1 MLEQGT
7 KYRSGKLRLYLE
19 LEISEVVS
27 RYKNDSIYE
36 IKSKSY
42 PNKTRILHCNML
54 IPVTHLLN
62 IIDTVPNI

>member
-7 KYRSGKLRLYLE
+7 KYRSGKLRLYWE

-54 IPVTHLLN
+54 IPVTHLLD

>member
-7 KYRSGKLRLYLE
+7 KYRSGKLGLYWE

-27 RYKNDSIYE
+27 RYKNDAIYE

-42 PNKTRILHCNML
+42 PNKTRILH
-54 IPVTHLLN
+54 
-62 IIDTVPNI
+62 